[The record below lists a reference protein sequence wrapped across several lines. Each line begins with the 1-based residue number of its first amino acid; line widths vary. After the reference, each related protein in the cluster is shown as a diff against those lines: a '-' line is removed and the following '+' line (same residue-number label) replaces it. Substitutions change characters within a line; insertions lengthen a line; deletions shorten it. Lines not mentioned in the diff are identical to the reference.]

1 MTDYVAFFCNFGVE
15 YNFDVMRTFRFLLLS
30 ACCGWSV
37 VTFAQRYELE
47 EVKAGRYEVTNRLD
61 ARPDSGAVR
70 VVAPY
75 RHAVDSMMSP
85 VLGESEVAMRAD
97 RPESLLSNFVA
108 DVLRDG
114 WARWPISVCVISAG

>member
-61 ARPDSGAVR
+61 AGPIAVR
-70 VVAPY
+70 CAWWLPTVMPWTV
-75 RHAVDSMMSP
+75 
-85 VLGESEVAMRAD
+85 
-97 RPESLLSNFVA
+97 
-108 DVLRDG
+108 
-114 WARWPISVCVISAG
+114 

>member
-85 VLGESEVAMRAD
+85 VLGERD
-97 RPESLLSNFVA
+97 RK
-108 DVLRDG
+108 
-114 WARWPISVCVISAG
+114 SVV

>member
-1 MTDYVAFFCNFGVE
+1 MWLFSVILEWNIISI
-15 YNFDVMRTFRFLLLS
+15 VMRTFRFLLLS

-97 RPESLLSNFVA
+97 RPDFTM
-108 DVLRDG
+108 R
-114 WARWPISVCVISAG
+114 SV

>member
-1 MTDYVAFFCNFGVE
+1 M
-15 YNFDVMRTFRFLLLS
+15 
-30 ACCGWSV
+30 

-97 RPESLLSNFVA
+97 RPESLLSNLWPMCCV
-108 DVLRDG
+108 RGRSG